1 VAAAAEVGVPG
12 FLDDLVARGRYGPRR
27 PVLAPTAHYR
37 TTDGYAAVVILSTT
51 HWEALARWIAE
62 KTGIEAVTDPMFRD
76 VMVRRDNGELLE
88 EWTQALTSQY
98 SKQGLFEE
106 GQRRGISI
114 TPVNRVADVAV
125 DAQLRARGYWV
136 EVDDPVLGRITI
148 PGAPYR
154 FAKTPWRTRPAPV
167 PGGDNHAVYCAE
179 LGLSEEDLDRLSAN
193 GVV

>member
-1 VAAAAEVGVPG
+1 
-12 FLDDLVARGRYGPRR
+12 
-27 PVLAPTAHYR
+27 
-37 TTDGYAAVVILSTT
+37 
-51 HWEALARWIAE
+51 
-62 KTGIEAVTDPMFRD
+62 MFRD
-76 VMVRRDNGELLE
+76 IMVRRDNWQLLE
-88 EWTQALTSQY
+88 EWTQALTIQY
-98 SKQGLFEE
+98 SKQELFEE

-154 FAKTPWRTRPAPV
+154 LAKTPWRTRPAPV
-167 PGGDNHAVYCAE
+167 PGSDNHAVYCAE
-179 LGLSEEDLDRLSAN
+179 LGLSEEDLDRLSAS